1 VEARLTVAV
10 RFGMAEHR
18 VLAAI
23 DMVSRRIA
31 ATAGVG
37 HIGLGTSLEPSRG
50 EDSPAIGL
58 GTSLEPSR
66 GEDSPAIGPARSG
79 SCSSRTTWRSRAA
92 DKTVHEAVESFLAGA
107 DSALT

>member
-1 VEARLTVAV
+1 MEARLTVAV

-37 HIGLGTSLEPSRG
+37 H
-50 EDSPAIGL
+50 IGL